1 MAKAKLVKRKK
12 RLRIDRLASMMMVL
26 AICLFL
32 GAKYGLQSYNYSLSL
47 KKTQIEAKNKEL
59 SQAVADLQSEVT
71 NLQSREHVLSVAEK
85 DNIKTN
91 QKNVTLIGDSKEYVR
106 SRLYQDLHRLC
117 PGRSYRGGCEAV
129 PGAHQPRHAYQSFS
143 VHFDT

>member
-59 SQAVADLQSEVT
+59 SQAVAELQSEVT

-91 QKNVTLIGDSKEYVR
+91 QKNVTLIGDSKE
-106 SRLYQDLHRLC
+106 
-117 PGRSYRGGCEAV
+117 
-129 PGAHQPRHAYQSFS
+129 
-143 VHFDT
+143 

>member
-1 MAKAKLVKRKK
+1 M
-12 RLRIDRLASMMMVL
+12 
-26 AICLFL
+26 
-32 GAKYGLQSYNYSLSL
+32 

-91 QKNVTLIGDSKEYVR
+91 QKNVTLIGDSKE
-106 SRLYQDLHRLC
+106 
-117 PGRSYRGGCEAV
+117 
-129 PGAHQPRHAYQSFS
+129 
-143 VHFDT
+143 

>member
-26 AICLFL
+26 AVCLFL

-71 NLQSREHVLSVAEK
+71 SLQSREHVLSVAEK

-91 QKNVTLIGDSKEYVR
+91 QKNVTLVGDDKE
-106 SRLYQDLHRLC
+106 
-117 PGRSYRGGCEAV
+117 
-129 PGAHQPRHAYQSFS
+129 
-143 VHFDT
+143 

>member
-1 MAKAKLVKRKK
+1 MIQINSLKLPCGHSKEELEENNRSHSAKLRIIERVRQGDEKMAKAKLVKRKK

-91 QKNVTLIGDSKEYVR
+91 QKNVTLIGDSKE
-106 SRLYQDLHRLC
+106 
-117 PGRSYRGGCEAV
+117 
-129 PGAHQPRHAYQSFS
+129 
-143 VHFDT
+143 